1 MLVIPAID
9 LLGGRVVRLTQ
20 GDPEKE
26 TVYSDNPVE
35 VAKRWEALGAQRLH
49 VVDLDGAFKGV
60 PCQLDLVERIASSV
74 KIPIQVGGGI
84 RSLETLQE
92 VFQRG
97 AALAVLGTSAVLD
110 RYFLEAACARYPR
123 QIILAI
129 DAKDGNVAVKGWAE
143 MTSRPAVELIH
154 EVAHLPLAAIIYTD
168 ILRDGTLTGPNFQ
181 ALRALARMSRHPL
194 IASGGISS
202 LEDVRTVAAVQ
213 GVMGM
218 IIGKALY
225 SEAIS
230 LQDAI
235 ATAVQAVKRIH
246 AG

>member
-1 MLVIPAID
+1 MVIIPAID
-9 LLGGRVVRLTQ
+9 LKEGRVVRLTQ

-26 TVYSDNPVE
+26 TVYNDNPVE
-35 VAKRWEALGAQRLH
+35 VAKRWEVLGAQRLH

-60 PCQLDLVERIASSV
+60 PCQLDLVERIARTV
-74 KIPIQVGGGI
+74 KIPIQAGGGL
-84 RSLETLQE
+84 RSLEAVQE
-92 VFQRG
+92 AFQRG
-97 AALAVLGTSAVLD
+97 VALAVLGTSAVLD
-110 RYFLEAACARYPR
+110 RRFFDEACARYPR

-143 MTSRPAVELIH
+143 MTSCPAVKVAH
-154 EVAHLPLAAIIYTD
+154 EVAHLPLAAILYTD
-168 ILRDGTLTGPNFQ
+168 VLRDGTLEGPNLE
-181 ALRALARMSRHPL
+181 ALKAMARTSRHPL

-202 LEDVRTVAAVQ
+202 LDDVRTVAAVQ
-213 GVMGM
+213 GVMGI

-225 SEAIS
+225 SESIS

-235 ATAVQAVKRIH
+235 ATAVQAVKRVY

>member
-1 MLVIPAID
+1 MVIIPAVD

-84 RSLETLQE
+84 RSLEALQE

-110 RYFLEAACARYPR
+110 RRFFEEASTCYPR

-143 MTSRPAVELIH
+143 ATSRPAVELIH
-154 EVAHLPLAAIIYTD
+154 EVAHLPLAAILYTD
-168 ILRDGTLTGPNFQ
+168 ILRDGTLEGPNLE
-181 ALRALARMSRHPL
+181 ALKAMARTSRHPL

-213 GVMGM
+213 GVMGI

-225 SEAIS
+225 SGAVLLQEAI
-230 LQDAI
+230 A
-235 ATAVQAVKRIH
+235 AAVQAVKRVH